1 MDATT
6 TTGDCHEPIET
17 AIQNLLNRYA
27 SLGIWVNTIR
37 PQWQDVSSM
46 ARQQKALIDFE
57 LDATHDVTR
66 HR

>member
-6 TTGDCHEPIET
+6 NPSDRHEPIET
-17 AIQNLLNRYA
+17 AIRNLLDRYA
-27 SLGIWVNTIR
+27 AQGIWVNTIR

-46 ARQQKALIDFE
+46 ARQQKVLIDFE
-57 LDATHDVTR
+57 LDATYDVTR